1 MIRRRAASKAAAT
14 ARLSFADD
22 DGDDDAEADEDAAE
36 EAQERAAAPGAAP
49 EAPGASPADAPSAEP
64 SAKRPRFGGVGKNPT
79 VCTAFLP
86 DREREREE
94 REERARLKDAWAA
107 EQAAQKALP
116 LEITYS
122 YWDGA
127 GHRRSILVRRGD
139 TIGMFLRG
147 VRDALAPEFRE
158 LKAASADEMLYIKED
173 LIIPNSM
180 TFHELI
186 VSKARGKSGPLF
198 HFDVHDD
205 VRRSGDARVEKDEAH
220 AGKVLERHWYD
231 KNKHIFPASRWEVFD
246 PAKDYGSYTIH
257 GGEVN

>member
-1 MIRRRAASKAAAT
+1 VAT

-22 DGDDDAEADEDAAE
+22 DAEAEGDEEDAEEENEKEKEAAADAGGAAGGAAGGGAAGDAAG
-36 EAQERAAAPGAAP
+36 APDAAA
-49 EAPGASPADAPSAEP
+49 DV
-64 SAKRPRFGGVGKNPT
+64 SAKRAKFGSVGKNPS
-79 VCTAFLP
+79 VCTTFLP

-94 REERARLKDAWAA
+94 RAERERLKEAWSS
-107 EQAAQKALP
+107 EQAALKAQP

-127 GHRRSILVRRGD
+127 GHRRSVVVRKGD
-139 TIGMFLRG
+139 TIGAFLRA

-158 LKAASADEMLYIKED
+158 LKAASPDQMLYIKED
-173 LIIPNSM
+173 LIIPHSF

-205 VRRSGDARVEKDEAH
+205 VRASGNAQVEKDEAH

-246 PAKDYGSYTIH
+246 PAKDYGSYSIH
-257 GGEVN
+257 GGEIN